1 MIIKT
6 LNDFEKGW
14 LCGQL
19 LVLKKEKV
27 AYAEVFQEKLTNE
40 ELHDLE
46 FQISILDKA
55 INELFLPKEL
65 LKGDK

>member
-1 MIIKT
+1 MKT

-19 LVLKKEKV
+19 LALKKEKV

-46 FQISILDKA
+46 YQISILDKA

-65 LKGDK
+65 LKGEK